1 MPFHPSHNS
10 RLLAASLLAL
20 LLSSYLFAA
29 EAHGDESR
37 DISKVNGGIRVSAK
51 EVVGEVS
58 SVNGGIDIGRGA
70 SALRV
75 ETVNSGIEIEDE
87 ARVASAETVNGGIRI
102 GENVTIEGA
111 VETVNGGVRVDAG
124 SSIGGGIETTN
135 GRITLDAVRVSED
148 IVTTNGD
155 INLQGESEVGA
166 DVIFEGRRSMW
177 TRWLN
182 WSRRTPELTIDST
195 VVIHGNIRLY
205 QEVELEIADGASYGE
220 IVRHYRD

>member
-1 MPFHPSHNS
+1 MPFQPSHNS

-51 EVVGEVS
+51 EVGGEVS
-58 SVNGGIDIGRGA
+58 SVNGGI
-70 SALRV
+70 
-75 ETVNSGIEIEDE
+75 EIEDE
-87 ARVASAETVNGGIRI
+87 ARVTSAETVNGGIRI

-111 VETVNGGVRVDAG
+111 VETVNGGVRMDAG

-155 INLQGESEVGA
+155 INLRGESEVGG